1 MHQQEVQ
8 LIGCASPTRGLVF
21 GGDPGANLLNTI
33 DYITIA
39 TQGEG
44 GKDFGDL
51 SYITKRT
58 PAASNSTRGITF
70 GGRTAPGGTY
80 VNTIEYV
87 TIATT
92 SNSTDFGD
100 LTAVTAESAAM
111 ASSTRAINAGG
122 ENGSASVNI
131 INYVTI
137 ASTGN
142 ATDFGDLLVVLGN
155 IPGGCSDVHGGLGE

>member
-1 MHQQEVQ
+1 M
-8 LIGCASPTRGLVF
+8 TF
-21 GGDPGANLLNTI
+21 GGRSPGSTYVNSI
-33 DYITIA
+33 EYITIA
-39 TQGEG
+39 TLGNA
-44 GKDFGDL
+44 L
-51 SYITKRT
+51 
-58 PAASNSTRGITF
+58 N
-70 GGRTAPGGTY
+70 
-80 VNTIEYV
+80 
-87 TIATT
+87 
-92 SNSTDFGD
+92 FGD

-155 IPGGCSDVHGGLGE
+155 IPGGCSDVHGGLE